1 MSSRTWPTVLAAVVL
16 AGTVVGLGVA
26 NPVPAARIS
35 TDRLGPD
42 SGEQVSAY
50 LDRAQATLDT
60 QAGPDPA
67 AHHWALVSL
76 DAAVTPSQLLD
87 VVGDVRVSQV
97 LFQVPLDRVQT
108 PMLAIPVA
116 ANPTA
121 VQRAPSVAAARLQ
134 ASVVGHDRPSLLAA
148 YSANRLSATDCACVV
163 GATVR
168 GSLEQLRALDAA
180 PSVRAIEALPSDAV
194 AGSFAV
200 SPLLPTQ
207 TTVVAPGP
215 DDGPVPGLA

>member
-1 MSSRTWPTVLAAVVL
+1 MSSRIWPTVLAAVVL

-50 LDRAQATLDT
+50 LERAHATLGAEGD
-60 QAGPDPA
+60 ADPGTP
-67 AHHWALVSL
+67 HWALVSL
-76 DAAVTPSQLLD
+76 DAPVTPSQLLD

-97 LFQVPLDRVQT
+97 LFRVPLDRVQT
-108 PMLAIPVA
+108 PMVAIPVA

-148 YSANRLSATDCACVV
+148 YSAAQLSAGCACVV

-180 PSVRAIEALPSDAV
+180 PSVRAVEALPADAV

-207 TTVVAPGP
+207 TTVVLPGP
-215 DDGPVPGLA
+215 DDGPVPLPG

>member
-1 MSSRTWPTVLAAVVL
+1 MSSRTWAAVLATVAL

-50 LDRAQATLDT
+50 LERATATLTAEEDADPGT
-60 QAGPDPA
+60 Q
-67 AHHWALVSL
+67 HWALVSL
-76 DAAVTPSQLLD
+76 DAPTTPSQLLD
-87 VVGDVRVSQV
+87 DVGDVRVSQV
-97 LFQVPLDRVQT
+97 LFRVPLDRVQT
-108 PMLAIPVA
+108 PMVAIPVA

-134 ASVVGHDRPSLLAA
+134 ASVVGHDRQSLLAA
-148 YSANRLSATDCACVV
+148 YSAAQLSADCACVV

-168 GSLEQLRALDAA
+168 GSLDQLRALDAA
-180 PSVRAIEALPSDAV
+180 PSVRAVEALPADAI

-200 SPLLPTQ
+200 SPLLPSQ
-207 TTVVAPGP
+207 TDVVLPGP
-215 DDGPVPGLA
+215 DNGSVPLLG

>member
-1 MSSRTWPTVLAAVVL
+1 MSSRTWPTVLAVVVL
-16 AGTVVGLGVA
+16 AGAVLGLGVA

-42 SGEQVSAY
+42 SGEQVSEY
-50 LDRAQATLDT
+50 LDRAQATLNAD
-60 QAGPDPA
+60 GDEDPA
-67 AHHWALVSL
+67 TQHWALVSL
-76 DAAVTPSQLLD
+76 DAPVTPSQLLD
-87 VVGDVRVSQV
+87 IAGGIRVSQV
-97 LFQVPLDRVQT
+97 LFRVPLDRAQT
-108 PMLAIPVA
+108 PMVAIPVA

-121 VQRAPSVAAARLQ
+121 VERAPSVAAARLQ

-148 YSANRLSATDCACVV
+148 YSANRLSAPDCACVV

-180 PSVRAIEALPSDAV
+180 ASVRAIEALPSDAV

-200 SPLLPTQ
+200 SPLLPEQ
-207 TTVVAPGP
+207 VDVVLPGP
-215 DDGPVPGLA
+215 DDAEL